1 MPKDNLDNQ
10 MEGQMTIADLY
21 DPPDRLLAVSNIFAR
36 ARKDMSLAEQKTF
49 VYALALLDFTKI
61 APVNYVTL
69 DKKVLANILGIHSDS
84 DHLSMD
90 IYEQI
95 KDISVHSF
103 IEVKKEDKDFC
114 SNGVVISNI
123 DRLRNSIRVNFNPA
137 YMPLFTGLDGNYI
150 TLWSTDI
157 FQMTSKRSVQFYEYL
172 RQITDIHAGVNDFAL
187 GVKAIKEMFGI
198 PKDGKGSYTRADG
211 HFNRPEFE
219 KRVIDPLCED
229 LKNCRMIQL
238 IVQPDGKYYEKVKR
252 GNRVDGYRFHWI
264 FTSRPGIATAGEV
277 KELQERVDQD
287 PEVLKIAKDI
297 AKGKKKT
304 KKAAEKTKFNSFEQR
319 EYTSEQYKALEEKMS
334 K

>member
-1 MPKDNLDNQ
+1 MPKDKLDNQ
-10 MEGQMTIADLY
+10 LEGQMTIADLY
-21 DPPDRLLAVSNIFAR
+21 DPPERLFAVARIFAR

-49 VYALALLDFTKI
+49 VYALSEIKFTEEAKT
-61 APVNYVTL
+61 NYVYL
-69 DKKVLANILGIHSDS
+69 DKNVLANILGVTADP
-84 DHLSMD
+84 DHLSENVFRM
-90 IYEQI
+90 I
-95 KDISVHSF
+95 KDLPVHTFFEDLQSF
-103 IEVKKEDKDFC
+103 ASGTIVTTVKGFKKNF
-114 SNGVVISNI
+114 
-123 DRLRNSIRVNFNPA
+123 RLRFNEDFL
-137 YMPLFTGLDGNYI
+137 PLFTNLSEQYI
-150 TLWSTDI
+150 TMWSTDI

-172 RQITDIHAGVNDFAL
+172 RQITDIKADVNDMAL
-187 GVKAIKEMFGI
+187 GVKALKEMFQI

-211 HFNRPEFE
+211 HFNRSEFE

-287 PEVLKIAKDI
+287 PKVLKIAKDI